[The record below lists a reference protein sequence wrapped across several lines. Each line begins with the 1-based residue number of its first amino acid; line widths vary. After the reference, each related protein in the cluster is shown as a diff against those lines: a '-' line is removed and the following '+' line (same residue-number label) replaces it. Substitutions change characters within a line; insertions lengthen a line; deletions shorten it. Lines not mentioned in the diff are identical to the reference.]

1 MILVM
6 ACGGGDTGGTAAVGA
21 RDSLSIADTPAT
33 VADSGFA
40 AGPQYPEPVRGRLV
54 ARGTDDEPL
63 GGSWRARAGWC
74 DRPRSLQI
82 ANLGD
87 SVDVFLLLFPPDSGE
102 PARMYPV
109 VQRDS
114 APQGVEAPHARVG
127 VQRLGYQ
134 VSSYQGTGGTVN
146 LERLNRTASGRFD
159 VLLQEALTWDTVRY
173 LGVFAN
179 LPVASPTPEVCGAA
193 TDTGLVAPR

>member
-6 ACGGGDTGGTAAVGA
+6 ACGGGETGGTAAVGA
-21 RDSLSIADTPAT
+21 RDSLSISDTPAT

-40 AGPQYPEPVRGRLV
+40 AGPPYPEPVRGRLV
-54 ARGTDDEPL
+54 ARGTDDVPL

-109 VQRDS
+109 VQGDS
-114 APQGVEAPHARVG
+114 APQGGEDPHARVG

-134 VSSYQGTGGTVN
+134 VSSYQGIRGTVN

-159 VLLQEALTWDTVRY
+159 VTLREALSWDTVRY
-173 LGVFAN
+173 LGVFSG
-179 LPVASPTPEVCGAA
+179 LPVDTPPPELCG
-193 TDTGLVAPR
+193 TPPDT